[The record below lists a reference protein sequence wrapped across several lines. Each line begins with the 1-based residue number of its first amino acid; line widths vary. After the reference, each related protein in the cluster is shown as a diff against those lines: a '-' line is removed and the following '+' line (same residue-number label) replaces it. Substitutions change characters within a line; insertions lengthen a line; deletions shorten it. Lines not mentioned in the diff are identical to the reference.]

1 VVLACVNILAMLA
14 RTVER
19 ARACVA
25 ASAAL
30 RGDAHMAFRNLLCG
44 MMAASNLCTTPAGAV
59 AQEKA
64 LSIELNEAV
73 DLKGGCRLSFVAHNV
88 TGVLLDKASFDVFTF
103 DGQGKVAEAL
113 VFEFG
118 RLPAGKTK
126 VVQFD
131 LADQACNAISRLL
144 INDLTECVA
153 EGKSA
158 TICID
163 ALKTTTRTPIDFGL

>member
-1 VVLACVNILAMLA
+1 
-14 RTVER
+14 
-19 ARACVA
+19 
-25 ASAAL
+25 
-30 RGDAHMAFRNLLCG
+30 MAFRNFLCA
-44 MMAASNLCTTPAGAV
+44 MMAALSLHTMPASAV

-73 DLKGGCRLSFVAHNV
+73 DLKGGCRLSFVALNA
-88 TGVLLDKASFDVFTF
+88 TGALLDKASFDVFTF

-118 RLPAGKTK
+118 RLPAGRTK

-144 INDLTECVA
+144 INDVTECVA
-153 EGKSA
+153 DGKNA

-163 ALKTTTRTPIDFGL
+163 ALKTTTRTSINFGL

>member
-1 VVLACVNILAMLA
+1 
-14 RTVER
+14 
-19 ARACVA
+19 
-25 ASAAL
+25 
-30 RGDAHMAFRNLLCG
+30 MAFRNLLCG
-44 MMAASNLCTTPAGAV
+44 MMAASSLCTTPASAV

-73 DLKGGCRLSFVAHNV
+73 DLKGGCRLSFVALNV

-144 INDLTECVA
+144 INDVTECVA
-153 EGKSA
+153 DGKNA

-163 ALKTTTRTPIDFGL
+163 ALKTTTRTSINFGL